1 MGLAGDPGPEGVGD
15 EEAVEAVEDAG
26 QRDGLAS
33 EGGAEGVDGAELGD
47 EDLLLVEA
55 LPLALL
61 RLLRAGGQRHALAV
75 HVPKDGSDV
84 NLSRKGKVCTASQS
98 FNHHGSIKYGVSL
111 SMRNLAEKYS

>member
-1 MGLAGDPGPEGVGD
+1 MQADVGLAGDPGPEGVGN
-15 EEAVEAVEDAG
+15 EEAVEAVEDTG
-26 QRDGLAS
+26 QGDGLAP

-75 HVPKDGSDV
+75 HVP
-84 NLSRKGKVCTASQS
+84 
-98 FNHHGSIKYGVSL
+98 
-111 SMRNLAEKYS
+111 